1 MAVLNSFR
9 SAKGAEYRH
18 GERKSC
24 LKGTR
29 GTVLNGIEL
38 WATDFGRSPV
48 YWLNGLAGT
57 GKSTIAKTI
66 ADRLF
71 SGGQL
76 GASFFCSRDFE
87 DRSNLTLIFPTL
99 AIQLARKYEEFR
111 SSLVPLIQRD
121 PEIASESLY
130 SQMDKLIVQPLS
142 ESDISTVIVID
153 ALDECKDEESA
164 SAILSVL
171 GRLASKIPKV
181 KFFLTGRPEPRI
193 SKGFRLP
200 LLAKITDRF
209 VLHEVEPDQVD
220 SDIRLFFKNGFS
232 ELGRDLDGLDDWP
245 TEKDLDQLCEQAAG
259 LFVYAEATVKFVN
272 NDKWDHRERLNN
284 LLRSQKIGG
293 REGKTLDSLYMS
305 ILQGAFGDDDAEDQ
319 AKIRSVL
326 GTIVLAVN
334 PLSPSAIATLLRV
347 DAKNVHRLLSSVNS
361 LLILHENVDHP
372 VRPFHK
378 SFPDFV
384 TDPTRCTDERFH
396 ISPPDHHL
404 QLLIGCLDLM
414 NQTLRQNMCKLPDG
428 VANSDVSDLKERIEK
443 YIDPFLR
450 YACMS
455 WHVHLV
461 DVHMTPAHA
470 PTIAPTLH
478 RLLETKF
485 LFWLEVLSVLGAAR
499 NAVEALQVAADWLEV
514 CRVSTLMSHPI
525 YSVRIQES
533 PTLDLVNDC
542 FRFVT
547 GYFEIIDA
555 SSPHIYH
562 SALVVAPEKSIVR
575 KLYGTYAHP
584 FTRIVRGA
592 TMSWDTNTAATIR
605 PSGISLVVW
614 SSCNRFIA
622 IAWSGWTRIDVLDSA
637 TLQRLRTHQPA
648 LVLATIDKT
657 IVFSP
662 DSRILSISR
671 YSDQWLHV
679 DSWDLQTGGVVS
691 VIKWEGQ
698 GVSVVGNPSI
708 AYSASGKVVGVLCRY
723 DDNANTANTADVF
736 IFDVATGTHIHS
748 HSLNNVIPLSN
759 DIWTHGEAL
768 RFATVNATTITIW
781 EVGFTSG
788 TTPTEIETL
797 PTPENFGPTVSPYTI
812 NDYRTVRTLLLPSPC
827 RLALAI
833 EDRVLVW
840 DVRNS
845 KCLLDHTGTRPNP
858 EMSFSSDGRFF
869 ACSATE
875 SEAYLWKES
884 PTGYTLHEIIVSS
897 GSYSDPLLSPN
908 GESIVVSDNSTIRL
922 WRMNTFTAP
931 PSSTLTQAP
940 QYAGNFL
947 LDFSPNGTFVV
958 VATGDDVV
966 TVLDLVSGV
975 PQLTIDTGMDV
986 HGVRVVGNTVV
997 VMGAQKV
1004 IAWDLPTGDCVP
1016 DARVSLEESAWR
1028 TDLSGQQLD
1037 HILGATISS
1046 DFRYVAFSTIID
1058 HPERLPFHL
1067 HIYSASTGECLGYG
1081 KTAGSTL
1088 WFLPNGCDVWCSGG
1102 GREAEVWRADDE
1114 RKVLELQGT
1123 VDIEQP
1129 PVGYPWTSSRGCRVT
1144 DDWWILGPD
1153 GKRLLMLPPPWQSDK
1168 LHRVWKGQ
1176 LLALLHSGLSEP
1188 IIFEVEL

>member
-1 MAVLNSFR
+1 MAVLNNFR

-18 GERKSC
+18 GGRKGC

-29 GTVLNGIEL
+29 GAVLNGIEL
-38 WATDFGRSPV
+38 WATEFGRSPV

-71 SGGQL
+71 AGGQL

-99 AIQLARKYEEFR
+99 ATQLARKYEEFR
-111 SSLVPLIQRD
+111 SILVPLIQRD
-121 PEIASESLY
+121 PEIASESLFN
-130 SQMDKLIVQPLS
+130 QMDKLIVQPLS
-142 ESDISTVIVID
+142 ETDISTVIVID

-171 GRLASKIPKV
+171 GRLAPKIPKV

-209 VLHEVEPDQVD
+209 VLHEVESDQVD

-232 ELGRDLDGLDDWP
+232 EFARDLDGLDDWP
-245 TEKDLDQLCEQAAG
+245 TEKDLDRLCEQAAG
-259 LFVYAEATVKFVN
+259 LFVYAQATVKFVG
-272 NDKWDHRERLNN
+272 NDKWDPRERLSN

-293 REGKTLDSLYMS
+293 HEGKTLDSLYTS

-414 NQTLRQNMCKLPDG
+414 NQTLGKNMCKLPDG

-443 YIDPFLR
+443 YTDPFLR

-455 WHVHLV
+455 WHIHLV
-461 DVHMTPAHA
+461 DVSTTPAHA

-478 RLLETKF
+478 RLLETRF

-499 NAVEALQVAADWLEV
+499 NALEALQVAAEWLEV
-514 CRVSTLMSHPI
+514 CRVSTLMSHLI

-555 SSPHIYH
+555 SSQHIYH
-562 SALVVAPEKSIVR
+562 SALVVAPETSIVR
-575 KLYGTYAHP
+575 KLYGSYAHP

-592 TMSWDTNTAATIR
+592 TMSWDKNTATTIR
-605 PSGISLVVW
+605 PSGISLAVW
-614 SSCNRFIA
+614 SPCDRFIA
-622 IAWSGWTRIDVLDSA
+622 IVWSGWTRIDVLDSA
-637 TLQRLRTHQPA
+637 TLQRLQTHQPA
-648 LVLATIDKT
+648 LTLATVHET

-671 YSDQWLHV
+671 YLDQWLHV
-679 DSWDLQTGGVVS
+679 DSWDLQTGGIAS
-691 VIKWEGQ
+691 AIKWEGQ
-698 GVSVVGNPSI
+698 GLSVVGNPSI
-708 AYSASGKVVGVLCRY
+708 AYSTNGKMVGVLCRY
-723 DDNANTANTADVF
+723 DDDANTANTADIF

-748 HSLNNVIPLSN
+748 HSLNSGIPLSN
-759 DIWTHGEAL
+759 DIWAHGESL
-768 RFATVNATTITIW
+768 RFATVDAKSITIW
-781 EVGFTSG
+781 EVGFSSG
-788 TTPTEIETL
+788 TTPTEVETL
-797 PTPENFGPTVSPYTI
+797 PSPDDFDPTVPPEGG
-812 NDYRTVRTLLLPSPC
+812 NRTARVRLLSASC
-827 RLALAI
+827 RLALNFR
-833 EDRVLVW
+833 DKVLVW
-840 DVRNS
+840 DIRNS
-845 KCLLDHTGTRPNP
+845 KCLLDFTDTRLYPK
-858 EMSFSSDGRFF
+858 MTFSSDGRFF
-869 ACSATE
+869 ACSTTE
-875 SEAYLWKES
+875 SETYLWKES
-884 PTGYTLHEIIVSS
+884 PAGYILHEILASS
-897 GSYSDPLLSPN
+897 GPRSNPLLSPN
-908 GESIVVSDNSTIRL
+908 GESIAVSNSSTIRL
-922 WRMNTFTAP
+922 WRTTSFTVP
-931 PSSTLTQAP
+931 PSNTLTRAP
-940 QYAGNFL
+940 QHTGNFL
-947 LDFSPNGTFVV
+947 LDFSPDGTLVV
-958 VATGDDVV
+958 VSTGDSVV
-966 TVLDLVSGV
+966 TVLNLMSGV
-975 PQLTIDTGMDV
+975 PQLTIDTGMV
-986 HGVRVVGNTVV
+986 VYYLRVIGNTVV
-997 VMGAQKV
+997 VIGTQEV

-1016 DARVSLEESAWR
+1016 DATMSLEDSAWR

-1037 HILGATISS
+1037 QVLTATISS
-1046 DFRYVAFSTIID
+1046 DFRYIAFATSNYPDDFD
-1058 HPERLPFHL
+1058 HHL
-1067 HIYSASTGECLGYG
+1067 SIYSASTGECLGHG
-1081 KTAGSTL
+1081 NTEGSTL
-1088 WFLPNGCDVWCSGG
+1088 WFFPNGCDVWCSS
-1102 GREAEVWRADDE
+1102 GREAEVWRVDDE

-1123 VDIEQP
+1123 VDVEHP
-1129 PVGYPWTSSRGCRVT
+1129 PEGYPWTSSRGYRVT
-1144 DDWWILGPD
+1144 DDRWILDPD
-1153 GKRLLMLPPPWQSDK
+1153 GKRLLMLPAPWQSDE
-1168 LHRVWKGQ
+1168 LNRVWKGK
-1176 LLALLHSGLSEP
+1176 LLTLLHGGLSEP
-1188 IIFEVEL
+1188 IILDVEP